1 MTRQET
7 ITKTVI
13 VKMLKEDTGSSLCD
27 SGMIYGYAYERRRA
41 IKNFDDLPRDW
52 KCDCGEDNCEGYIM
66 NTYKIFIEHLAYDS
80 KMTRRLIA
88 LCNRKKNANRDY
100 AECIN
105 EFIESVEDE
114 DGIRDGFNTACN
126 DESKLDTDCVY
137 AIFEHGE
144 QAYAVLR
151 IHGGCDLRGGY
162 TDPKVFR
169 IKTDMSSFMD
179 DMEL

>member
-1 MTRQET
+1 MHTSAGAPSKTLMICQET
-7 ITKTVI
+7 GNATV
-13 VKMLKEDTGSSLCD
+13 VK
-27 SGMIYGYAYERRRA
+27 
-41 IKNFDDLPRDW
+41 
-52 KCDCGEDNCEGYIM
+52 DNCEGYIM

-80 KMTRRLIA
+80 KMTRRLMA

-100 AECIN
+100 DECVG
-105 EFIESVEDE
+105 EFIESVEDD
-114 DGIRDGFNTACN
+114 DGIREGFNTACH

-137 AIFEHGE
+137 NIFEHNE
-144 QAYAVLR
+144 QEYAVLR

-162 TDPKVFR
+162 TVPKVFR